1 MSLGKNMSLFLYL
14 TRSKQVKL
22 ITHISL
28 AAHAVAAKLLALASW
43 RDHLTAKKGQRLI
56 HVASA
61 NRALILLPMVQV
73 LSMSSNSMQQPMV
86 WSMMRATF
94 AIKHSSHQFRA
105 STRFTSSM
113 RPISLGRV
121 LQMPCSKLLKNRL
134 LTLFLS
140 LLQQNPKS

>member
-14 TRSKQVKL
+14 TRSNPVKH

-28 AAHAVAAKLLALASW
+28 AAHVVAARHLALALW
-43 RDHLTAKKGQRLI
+43 RAHSTVKRAQRPI
-56 HVASA
+56 RVASA
-61 NRALILLPMVQV
+61 NHVLILLPMAQV

-113 RPISLGRV
+113 RHISLDRV
-121 LQMPCSKLLKNRL
+121 LQTPCSKLLKNRL